1 MTNLKQK
8 LQSSTVQCDTDAFC
22 YACLNL
28 LLNNVYLRSLLAGLS
43 CGPPHI
49 TALISFEAA
58 LLYLIKEVIC
68 SKLVSGVFECLPSP
82 WRVGFLRASLS
93 SFQACGFS

>member
-28 LLNNVYLRSLLAGLS
+28 MFDLRSLLAGLS
-43 CGPPHI
+43 CEPPLI
-49 TALISFEAA
+49 TALISFETV
-58 LLYLIKEVIC
+58 LLYLIKVVIC
-68 SKLVSGVFECLPSP
+68 
-82 WRVGFLRASLS
+82 
-93 SFQACGFS
+93 